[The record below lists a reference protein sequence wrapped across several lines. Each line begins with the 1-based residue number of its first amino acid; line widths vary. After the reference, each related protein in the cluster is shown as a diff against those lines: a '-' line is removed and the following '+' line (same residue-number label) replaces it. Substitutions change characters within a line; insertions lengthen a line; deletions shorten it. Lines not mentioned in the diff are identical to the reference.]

1 MFKKVFL
8 ILIFI
13 ISLLFSTFIV
23 IIENSDHATSCP
35 EFESDTY
42 CTVYD
47 ATPYVI
53 FTLSTIICIVS
64 GHYLFRRKKEQIN
77 SDSQNITDKDQNGIT
92 KSQTNVDSIDS
103 KLEKLKSMLDKEL
116 ITEEEFNAKKQKLID
131 EI

>member
-64 GHYLFRRKKEQIN
+64 GYYLFRRKKEQIN
-77 SDSQNITDKDQNGIT
+77 SDGQNITNEYQYFFLVIFTSAGAGA
-92 KSQTNVDSIDS
+92 SIV
-103 KLEKLKSMLDKEL
+103 LL
-116 ITEEEFNAKKQKLID
+116 ILLLLQV
-131 EI
+131 

>member
-77 SDSQNITDKDQNGIT
+77 SNGQNVKVEDQFYSLVIFAAVGAGA
-92 KSQTNVDSIDS
+92 SIA
-103 KLEKLKSMLDKEL
+103 LLLVLMLQ
-116 ITEEEFNAKKQKLID
+116 I
-131 EI
+131 

>member
-1 MFKKVFL
+1 MFKKIFL

-77 SDSQNITDKDQNGIT
+77 SDVQNVKDEDQFYSLVIFAAVGAGA
-92 KSQTNVDSIDS
+92 SIA
-103 KLEKLKSMLDKEL
+103 LLLVLMLQ
-116 ITEEEFNAKKQKLID
+116 I
-131 EI
+131 

>member
-1 MFKKVFL
+1 MFKKIFL

-77 SDSQNITDKDQNGIT
+77 SDGQNVKDEDQFYSLVIFAAVGAGA
-92 KSQTNVDSIDS
+92 SIA
-103 KLEKLKSMLDKEL
+103 LLLVL
-116 ITEEEFNAKKQKLID
+116 ILQI
-131 EI
+131 

>member
-1 MFKKVFL
+1 MFKKIIL

-77 SDSQNITDKDQNGIT
+77 SDVQNVKDEDQFYSLVIFAAVGAGA
-92 KSQTNVDSIDS
+92 SIA
-103 KLEKLKSMLDKEL
+103 LLLVLMLQ
-116 ITEEEFNAKKQKLID
+116 I
-131 EI
+131 

>member
-1 MFKKVFL
+1 MFKKIFL
-8 ILIFI
+8 IIIFI

-77 SDSQNITDKDQNGIT
+77 SDGQNVKVEDQFYSFVIFAAVGAGACIALLLVLMR
-92 KSQTNVDSIDS
+92 QI
-103 KLEKLKSMLDKEL
+103 
-116 ITEEEFNAKKQKLID
+116 
-131 EI
+131 

>member
-1 MFKKVFL
+1 MFKKIFL

-77 SDSQNITDKDQNGIT
+77 SGGKNVKDEDQFYSLVIFAAVGAGA
-92 KSQTNVDSIDS
+92 SIA
-103 KLEKLKSMLDKEL
+103 LLLVLMLQ
-116 ITEEEFNAKKQKLID
+116 I
-131 EI
+131 